1 MQVKINKRKIAT
13 SIEYFWYHGML
24 KDWTLRWD
32 APLCLSTNSTLVLYE
47 TRDTYR
53 ILLETVERAQLVNKE
68 ILQL

>member
-1 MQVKINKRKIAT
+1 M
-13 SIEYFWYHGML
+13 GGGGGG
-24 KDWTLRWD
+24 
-32 APLCLSTNSTLVLYE
+32 STLVLYE